1 MDALLYFIITVGI
14 LVFIHEFGHFA
25 AARLCGI
32 QTDAFAIGFG
42 YRLFG
47 WNKVTGFT
55 FGELPKDTD
64 LQGHTDYKIN
74 LLPLGGYVKIAG
86 MVDESMDTDF
96 ASKPPQPH
104 EFRSKSTLAKVF
116 VITGGVLMNLL
127 LALAVFWGNNYFEG
141 KTFSKTTTV
150 GYVAEQSLAD
160 SLGFQA
166 GDKILAINGKEMK
179 YWEDIRN
186 EVFVAGMGLDLKFAV
201 ERNAE
206 KTVITVPRN
215 QVPKDESQGP
225 FLLTENLKPVVSDL
239 LKDAEADKG
248 GIKTGDILLSIND
261 TSIYTVQQT
270 IGMISNAAD
279 RDITLKVLRGE
290 KDTLG
295 FTINPGSDGKIGVIL
310 GGYIYLG
317 ETENITYGFFESV
330 GLGFRD
336 MGNMSALTFIM
347 LKRVITGDVEFKR
360 AFGGPIKIAQFAAR
374 SADSGLQSF
383 LMFLGLLSLSLALLN
398 ILPFPALDGGHL
410 VMILIEG
417 AMKREIPLKTKI
429 VIQNAGFVL
438 LLVLMAFIL
447 YNDILSL

>member
-1 MDALLYFIITVGI
+1 MEALLYFIITVGI

-47 WNKVTGFT
+47 WNKVTGFS

-86 MVDESMDTDF
+86 MVDESLDTEF

-116 VITGGVLMNLL
+116 VITGGVLMNLI
-127 LALAVFWGNNYFEG
+127 LALAVFWGNNYFTG
-141 KTFSKTTTV
+141 KTYSKTTTV
-150 GYVAEQSLAD
+150 GYVAEASAAD
-160 SLGFQA
+160 SLGFKT
-166 GDKILAINGKEMK
+166 GDKILAINGKQMK

-186 EVFVAGMGLDLKFAV
+186 EVFIAGMGLDLKFDV
-201 ERNAE
+201 ERNNE
-206 KTVITVPRN
+206 RTTINVPRKK
-215 QVPKDESQGP
+215 VPQDESQGL
-225 FLLTENLKPVVSDL
+225 FLHTENLKPVIGDL
-239 LKDAEADKG
+239 LKDAEADKAG
-248 GIKTGDILLSIND
+248 MQKGDIILAIND
-261 TSIYTVQQT
+261 TAIYSVQQS
-270 IGMISNAAD
+270 IAMISSAVD
-279 RDITLKVLRGE
+279 RDISIKILRGE
-290 KDTLG
+290 KDTLD
-295 FTINPGSDGKIGVIL
+295 IAMNPGSDGKVGVIL

-317 ETENITYGFFESV
+317 ETEQITYGAFESL
-330 GLGFRD
+330 GYGFRD
-336 MGNMSALTFIM
+336 MGNMSALTFTM
-347 LKRVITGDVEFKR
+347 LGRVITGDVEFKR

-417 AMKREIPLKTKI
+417 AMKREIPIKTKI
-429 VIQNAGFVL
+429 IIQNAGFAL
-438 LLVLMAFIL
+438 LLVLMAFII
-447 YNDILSL
+447 YNDLISM

>member
-1 MDALLYFIITVGI
+1 MEALLYFIITVGI

-47 WNKVTGFT
+47 WNKVTGFS
-55 FGELPKDTD
+55 FGELAKDTD
-64 LQGHTDYKIN
+64 LKGHTDYKIN

-86 MVDESMDTDF
+86 MVDESLDTEF

-127 LALAVFWGNNYFEG
+127 LALAVFWGNNYFTG
-141 KTFSKTTTV
+141 KTYSKTTTV
-150 GYVAEQSLAD
+150 GYVAEASAAD
-160 SLGFQA
+160 SLGFKT
-166 GDKILAINGKEMK
+166 GDKILAINGKQMK
-179 YWEDIRN
+179 YWEDIRT
-186 EVFVAGMGLDLKFAV
+186 EVFVSGMGLDLKFDV
-201 ERNAE
+201 ERNKEQA
-206 KTVITVPRN
+206 TIIVPRKK
-215 QVPKDESQGP
+215 VPQDESQGL
-225 FLLTENLKPVVSDL
+225 FLHTENLKPVISDL
-239 LKDAEADKG
+239 LKGAEAEKA
-248 GIKTGDILLSIND
+248 GIQKGDIILAIND
-261 TSIYTVQQT
+261 TAIYSVQQS
-270 IGMISNAAD
+270 IAMISGAVD
-279 RDITLKVLRGE
+279 RDISVKILRGE
-290 KDTLG
+290 NDTMN
-295 FTINPGSDGKIGVIL
+295 IAMNPGSDGKVGVIL

-317 ETENITYGFFESV
+317 ETEQITYGMAESL
-330 GLGFRD
+330 GNGFRD
-336 MGNMSALTFIM
+336 MGNMSALTFTM
-347 LKRVITGDVEFKR
+347 LGRVITGDVEFKR

-374 SADSGLQSF
+374 SADSGIQSF

-429 VIQNAGFVL
+429 IIQNAGFAL
-438 LLVLMAFIL
+438 LLVLMAFII
-447 YNDILSL
+447 YNDLISM

>member
-1 MDALLYFIITVGI
+1 MEALLYFIITVGI

-47 WNKVTGFT
+47 WNKITGFT

-86 MVDESMDTDF
+86 MVDESLDTEF

-104 EFRSKSTLAKVF
+104 EFRSKSTAAKVF

-127 LALAVFWGNNYFEG
+127 LAWGVFWGNNYFTG
-141 KTFSKTTTV
+141 KTYSKTTTV
-150 GYVAEQSLAD
+150 GYVAEKSAAD
-160 SLGFQA
+160 SLGFKT
-166 GDKILAINGKEMK
+166 GDKILSINGNQMK

-186 EVFVAGMGLDLKFAV
+186 EVFIAGMGLDLKFDV
-201 ERNAE
+201 ERNNE
-206 KTVITVPRN
+206 KATIIVPRKK
-215 QVPKDESQGP
+215 VPQDESAGL
-225 FLLTENLKPVVSDL
+225 FLHTENLKPVISDL
-239 LKDAEADKG
+239 LKDAEADKA
-248 GIKTGDILLSIND
+248 GIQKGDIILAIND
-261 TSIYTVQQT
+261 TSIYTVQQS
-270 IGMISNAAD
+270 ISMISTAIN
-279 RDITLKVLRGE
+279 RDITLTILRGE
-290 KDTLG
+290 NDTMQVAM
-295 FTINPGSDGKIGVIL
+295 NPGSDGKIGIIL

-317 ETENITYGFFESV
+317 DTEQITYGFFESV
-330 GLGFRD
+330 GLGLSD
-336 MGNMSALTFIM
+336 MGNMSALTFTM
-347 LKRVITGDVEFKR
+347 LGRVITGDVEFKR

-429 VIQNAGFVL
+429 IIQNAGFAL
-438 LLVLMAFIL
+438 LLVLMAFII
-447 YNDILSL
+447 YNDLLSL